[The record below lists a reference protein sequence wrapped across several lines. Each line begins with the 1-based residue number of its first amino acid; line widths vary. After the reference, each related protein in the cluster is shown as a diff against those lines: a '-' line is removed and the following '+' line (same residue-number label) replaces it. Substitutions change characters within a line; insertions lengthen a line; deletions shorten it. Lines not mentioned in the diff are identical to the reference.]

1 MFFNHRSVFLL
12 QLPLLLVVFLASKKV
27 DAQQNI
33 DKGYYRYLKLKAAGD
48 SLYKAGEYLEAAK
61 RYSLV
66 NKVFI
71 SGERVNSPASHYN
84 AACSWSL
91 AGVKDSAFAQLNI
104 LLEEKEY
111 SNWEALKSDGDFKN
125 LHVDERWGF
134 VAFKAQQNLRNREQL
149 EERYNGGTSTDMTV
163 FYPLSEKVK
172 KYVYNDK
179 LPFASINHGHYRIF
193 FRTNSYAAEQMDYL
207 KGQIDAAYSRSLDL
221 LGIDAYHRGIN
232 LLFLESEE
240 EMKEVTGRTAFGGF
254 AMAGHDCVVFNYNKN
269 KVASPITH
277 EIFHLISLQTWGT
290 TSHRLLIEGSAVYA
304 QNECGHLIDNP
315 VYSITAFLASED
327 ELFSVKQLINDFNK
341 VVLINEVGAYFQSA
355 ALFQYLYEKY
365 GAAKM
370 ENLWIN
376 GFDSFE
382 NIYEMDIAQFEKE
395 WLTHIKTIKVPNA
408 ALTAQ
413 ILAQGCQELPHK
425 N

>member
-1 MFFNHRSVFLL
+1 MFFNYRSVFLL
-12 QLPLLLVVFLASKKV
+12 QFPLLLVVILASKKV

-48 SLYKAGEYLEAAK
+48 SLYKAGEYTEAAK

-111 SNWEALKSDGDFKN
+111 SNWEALKSDADFKN

-221 LGIDAYHRGIN
+221 LGLDAYHRGIN

-240 EMKEVTGRTAFGGF
+240 EMKEVTGKAAFGGF
-254 AMAGHDCVVFNYNKN
+254 AIAGHDCVVFNYNKN

-277 EIFHLISLQTWGT
+277 EIFHLISLQTWGAT
-290 TSHRLLIEGSAVYA
+290 KHRLLIEGSAVYA

-327 ELFSVKQLINDFNK
+327 ELFSVDRLINDFNR
-341 VVLINEVGAYFQSA
+341 VVLINEVGVYFQSA

-365 GAAKM
+365 GAPKM

-395 WLTHIKTIKVPNA
+395 WLAHIKTIQVPNA
-408 ALTAQ
+408 TVTAQ